1 MSSKPK
7 KRIVGAHLPKSGGVA
22 LAKFISTTKSV
33 DTAGAIMTLKK
44 LAKIRADL
52 VSMQLNAQGCT
63 ESDLIEIAKR
73 LRRHRTTTRGKEPT
87 YVREHDPIL
96 QPPLSIPA
104 HGKNM
109 KIGTTKNIIFMLLND
124 VDVWQQHLD
133 QQEDA

>member
-1 MSSKPK
+1 MSP
-7 KRIVGAHLPKSGGVA
+7 R
-22 LAKFISTTKSV
+22 
-33 DTAGAIMTLKK
+33 K

-52 VSMQLNAQGCT
+52 ESMQLNAQACT

-124 VDVWQQHLD
+124 VDVWQQYLD
-133 QQEDA
+133 QQEEA

>member
-1 MSSKPK
+1 
-7 KRIVGAHLPKSGGVA
+7 
-22 LAKFISTTKSV
+22 
-33 DTAGAIMTLKK
+33 MTLKK